1 MQYPPVDFQTLSC
14 QACRESSLLGF
25 DLSMAFQ
32 PLIDIT
38 RREIY
43 GYEALVRGL
52 NGESAFSIISQVD
65 EGNRYRF
72 DQACRVKAI
81 TLAAKLEL
89 PGMLSINFL
98 PNAVYRPELCIRTTL
113 NAAHEAQ
120 FPIDR
125 IMFEITEV
133 ERVTDEDHLVNILE
147 YYQQHGFLTALDDFG
162 SGYSGL
168 NLLAKVQPDIV
179 KLDMALIRGID
190 QDKTRQI
197 IVRSNVKMLFDIG
210 CRPLA
215 EGIECEGEFEFLR
228 GLGVELFQ
236 GYWFAKPGFETLP
249 EVDWHGL

>member
-1 MQYPPVDFQTLSC
+1 V
-14 QACRESSLLGF
+14 
-25 DLSMAFQ
+25 
-32 PLIDIT
+32 
-38 RREIY
+38 
-43 GYEALVRGL
+43 
-52 NGESAFSIISQVD
+52 
-65 EGNRYRF
+65 
-72 DQACRVKAI
+72 
-81 TLAAKLEL
+81 
-89 PGMLSINFL
+89 SINFL